1 MQTVPSPAATATVA
15 ADNPDPSSAAPNPEP
30 EKTPAAES
38 PASAAPQT
46 TSAAEPQAPD
56 ADAPADTS
64 RKVHRK
70 SGISIKMTDVPELR
84 TDHPDTQPAAGPLTQ
99 ESLEAC
105 WKSMLEALAEKEP
118 KLVDTLRDRKITL
131 DGDDHFVIE
140 VGNSFVE
147 AEIRPHLL
155 QMLELMRSTSGHKLL
170 NCYVKVV
177 YEERQ
182 AVIYA
187 PRDKYDVMSKN
198 NPALDTFRILFPEV
212 DL

>member
-1 MQTVPSPAATATVA
+1 MAAATIATNIPEPAPAAPSPK
-15 ADNPDPSSAAPNPEP
+15 PETP
-30 EKTPAAES
+30 PAAEPIV
-38 PASAAPQT
+38 PA
-46 TSAAEPQAPD
+46 

-70 SGISIKMTDVPELR
+70 SGISIKMAYTPELK
-84 TDHPDTQPAAGPLTQ
+84 TDPTDLQPAASPLTQ
-99 ESLEAC
+99 EGLEAC

-118 KLVDTLRDRKITL
+118 KLVDTLRDREITL

-155 QMLELMRSTSGHKLL
+155 QMLELMRSTSGRKLL
-170 NCYVKVV
+170 NCQINVV

-187 PRDKYDVMSKN
+187 PRDKYEVMSKN
-198 NPALDTFRILFPEV
+198 NPTLDTFRILFPEV